1 MIRLIVIRG
10 KKLSKNFVNHSP
22 VGAIAYCRMENPMSG
37 TQGKVVAIT
46 GASSGIGEATAVLIA
61 GRGAK
66 VVLGA
71 RRTDR
76 LEALAARIGLAGGEA
91 VYAATDVTRRGDL
104 ENLVALALERYGR
117 LDVLVSN
124 AGIGPISRFDD
135 LRIEDWE
142 AMIDVNIKG
151 VLYGIAAALP
161 VFRRQGSGHFVHVVS
176 TAGLKIVPLQGVYAA
191 TKNAVRTLTEALR
204 QEAGETLRVTSVS
217 PGFVH
222 TDFADSMTDPKTRAA
237 ILEQR
242 DRIAI
247 APEAIARAI
256 AFAIDEPAD
265 VDVNEIVVRPTAQG

>member
-1 MIRLIVIRG
+1 MSTSRAFSTESR
-10 KKLSKNFVNHSP
+10 P
-22 VGAIAYCRMENPMSG
+22 RCRFS
-37 TQGKVVAIT
+37 
-46 GASSGIGEATAVLIA
+46 
-61 GRGAK
+61 
-66 VVLGA
+66 
-71 RRTDR
+71 
-76 LEALAARIGLAGGEA
+76 
-91 VYAATDVTRRGDL
+91 
-104 ENLVALALERYGR
+104 
-117 LDVLVSN
+117 
-124 AGIGPISRFDD
+124 
-135 LRIEDWE
+135 
-142 AMIDVNIKG
+142 
-151 VLYGIAAALP
+151 
-161 VFRRQGSGHFVHVVS
+161 RRQGAGHFVHVVS

-204 QEAGETLRVTSVS
+204 QEAGEILRVTSVS

>member
-1 MIRLIVIRG
+1 
-10 KKLSKNFVNHSP
+10 
-22 VGAIAYCRMENPMSG
+22 
-37 TQGKVVAIT
+37 
-46 GASSGIGEATAVLIA
+46 
-61 GRGAK
+61 
-66 VVLGA
+66 
-71 RRTDR
+71 
-76 LEALAARIGLAGGEA
+76 
-91 VYAATDVTRRGDL
+91 
-104 ENLVALALERYGR
+104 
-117 LDVLVSN
+117 
-124 AGIGPISRFDD
+124 
-135 LRIEDWE
+135 
-142 AMIDVNIKG
+142 MIDVNIKG

-161 VFRRQGSGHFVHVVS
+161 VFRRQGAGHFVHVVS
-176 TAGLKIVPLQGVYAA
+176 TAGLRIVPLQGVYAA

>member
-1 MIRLIVIRG
+1 M
-10 KKLSKNFVNHSP
+10 P
-22 VGAIAYCRMENPMSG
+22 G
-37 TQGKVVAIT
+37 TRGKVVAIT
-46 GASSGIGEATAVLIA
+46 GASSGIGEATALLLA

-66 VVLGA
+66 VMLGA
-71 RRTDR
+71 RRADR
-76 LEALAARIGLAGGEA
+76 LKALAARIAAAGGDA
-91 VYAATDVTRRGDL
+91 AYAATDVTQRADL
-104 ENLVALALERYGR
+104 ENLVARASERFGR
-117 LDVLVSN
+117 FDVLVSN

-135 LRIEDWE
+135 LRVGDWE

-161 VFRRQGSGHFVHVVS
+161 VFRCQGSGHFVHVVS

-191 TKNAVRTLTEALR
+191 IKNAVRTLTEALR

-222 TDFADSMTDPKTRAA
+222 TDFADSITDPKVRAG

-242 DRIAI
+242 GRIAI
-247 APEAIARAI
+247 APGAIARAI

-265 VDVNEIVVRPTAQG
+265 VDVNEIVVRPAAQG

>member
-1 MIRLIVIRG
+1 
-10 KKLSKNFVNHSP
+10 
-22 VGAIAYCRMENPMSG
+22 
-37 TQGKVVAIT
+37 
-46 GASSGIGEATAVLIA
+46 
-61 GRGAK
+61 
-66 VVLGA
+66 
-71 RRTDR
+71 
-76 LEALAARIGLAGGEA
+76 
-91 VYAATDVTRRGDL
+91 
-104 ENLVALALERYGR
+104 
-117 LDVLVSN
+117 
-124 AGIGPISRFDD
+124 
-135 LRIEDWE
+135 
-142 AMIDVNIKG
+142 MIDVNIKG

-161 VFRRQGSGHFVHVVS
+161 VFRRQGAGHFVHVVS

>member
-1 MIRLIVIRG
+1 
-10 KKLSKNFVNHSP
+10 
-22 VGAIAYCRMENPMSG
+22 
-37 TQGKVVAIT
+37 
-46 GASSGIGEATAVLIA
+46 
-61 GRGAK
+61 
-66 VVLGA
+66 
-71 RRTDR
+71 
-76 LEALAARIGLAGGEA
+76 
-91 VYAATDVTRRGDL
+91 
-104 ENLVALALERYGR
+104 
-117 LDVLVSN
+117 
-124 AGIGPISRFDD
+124 
-135 LRIEDWE
+135 
-142 AMIDVNIKG
+142 MIDVNIKG

-161 VFRRQGSGHFVHVVS
+161 VFRRQGVGHFVHVVS

>member
-1 MIRLIVIRG
+1 MSTSRAFSTESR
-10 KKLSKNFVNHSP
+10 P
-22 VGAIAYCRMENPMSG
+22 RCRFS
-37 TQGKVVAIT
+37 
-46 GASSGIGEATAVLIA
+46 
-61 GRGAK
+61 
-66 VVLGA
+66 
-71 RRTDR
+71 
-76 LEALAARIGLAGGEA
+76 
-91 VYAATDVTRRGDL
+91 
-104 ENLVALALERYGR
+104 
-117 LDVLVSN
+117 
-124 AGIGPISRFDD
+124 
-135 LRIEDWE
+135 
-142 AMIDVNIKG
+142 
-151 VLYGIAAALP
+151 
-161 VFRRQGSGHFVHVVS
+161 RRQGAGHFVHVVS

>member
-1 MIRLIVIRG
+1 
-10 KKLSKNFVNHSP
+10 
-22 VGAIAYCRMENPMSG
+22 
-37 TQGKVVAIT
+37 
-46 GASSGIGEATAVLIA
+46 
-61 GRGAK
+61 
-66 VVLGA
+66 
-71 RRTDR
+71 
-76 LEALAARIGLAGGEA
+76 
-91 VYAATDVTRRGDL
+91 
-104 ENLVALALERYGR
+104 
-117 LDVLVSN
+117 
-124 AGIGPISRFDD
+124 
-135 LRIEDWE
+135 
-142 AMIDVNIKG
+142 MIDVNIKG

-161 VFRRQGSGHFVHVVS
+161 VFRRQGAGHFVHVVS
-176 TAGLKIVPLQGVYAA
+176 TAGLRIVPLQGVYAA

-237 ILEQR
+237 NLEQR